1 MLKNLTIKSKI
12 LFITLFGLL
21 LLSSVL
27 GYVSVSKAK
36 ESLIKKSY
44 DMLTSTRDNKA
55 KQVKNYLEQRIKDI
69 KVLSKSSNADELL
82 YDLGNLYDDL
92 DLEEDEIFDVSIVSI
107 KDATTPHENFFQ
119 NFAKEYGY
127 NDIYLINA
135 ESGHVLYTSSKL
147 KDYGSNLKFGNLKSS
162 PLAQVWKK
170 TLESKEATF
179 IDMTKYSIN
188 DNKPTMFLGAPVF
201 QDEEIK
207 GVIVFQISTKDINDI
222 MSFRKGYTKSQEDYL
237 VGQDYLMR
245 SNSYLDPKNHSL
257 NASFSNKEKGKVDGI
272 VYGGTS
278 RKIRNYLQISNK
290 LFVSHSSKSEN
301 KIGYFKT
308 ELIKPISPLYFNDK
322 ERTSA
327 LISICSLLNTLLP
340 EAQQNKKIYNSFEKL
355 INSINLENWI
365 FIYIFFEL
373 NLIKDLGYD
382 TNLEQYSP
390 NESTSNDISKIKID
404 GYIYEVPNFLIFKK
418 IPVKFDNT
426 LIRKSLYFTRNVLQN
441 KFFIPN
447 NLLFPKSRVV
457 LENYFN

>member
-1 MLKNLTIKSKI
+1 MIWEDECY
-12 LFITLFGLL
+12 
-21 LLSSVL
+21 LLS
-27 GYVSVSKAK
+27 KRK
-36 ESLIKKSY
+36 FRE
-44 DMLTSTRDNKA
+44 
-55 KQVKNYLEQRIKDI
+55 
-69 KVLSKSSNADELL
+69 NA
-82 YDLGNLYDDL
+82 NIIN
-92 DLEEDEIFDVSIVSI
+92 IF
-107 KDATTPHENFFQ
+107 T
-119 NFAKEYGY
+119 
-127 NDIYLINA
+127 
-135 ESGHVLYTSSKL
+135 
-147 KDYGSNLKFGNLKSS
+147 
-162 PLAQVWKK
+162 
-170 TLESKEATF
+170 
-179 IDMTKYSIN
+179 
-188 DNKPTMFLGAPVF
+188 
-201 QDEEIK
+201 
-207 GVIVFQISTKDINDI
+207 
-222 MSFRKGYTKSQEDYL
+222 
-237 VGQDYLMR
+237 
-245 SNSYLDPKNHSL
+245 
-257 NASFSNKEKGKVDGI
+257 KEKGKVDGI

-290 LFVSHSSKSEN
+290 LFVSHSSKNEN

-382 TNLEQYSP
+382 TNLEKYFSD
-390 NESTSNDISKIKID
+390 ESKNDDISKIKID

-418 IPVKFDNT
+418 IPVEFNNN

>member
-1 MLKNLTIKSKI
+1 MIWEDECY
-12 LFITLFGLL
+12 
-21 LLSSVL
+21 LLS
-27 GYVSVSKAK
+27 KRK
-36 ESLIKKSY
+36 FRE
-44 DMLTSTRDNKA
+44 
-55 KQVKNYLEQRIKDI
+55 
-69 KVLSKSSNADELL
+69 NA
-82 YDLGNLYDDL
+82 NIIN
-92 DLEEDEIFDVSIVSI
+92 IF
-107 KDATTPHENFFQ
+107 T
-119 NFAKEYGY
+119 
-127 NDIYLINA
+127 
-135 ESGHVLYTSSKL
+135 
-147 KDYGSNLKFGNLKSS
+147 
-162 PLAQVWKK
+162 
-170 TLESKEATF
+170 
-179 IDMTKYSIN
+179 
-188 DNKPTMFLGAPVF
+188 
-201 QDEEIK
+201 
-207 GVIVFQISTKDINDI
+207 
-222 MSFRKGYTKSQEDYL
+222 
-237 VGQDYLMR
+237 
-245 SNSYLDPKNHSL
+245 
-257 NASFSNKEKGKVDGI
+257 KEKGKVDGI

-355 INSINLENWI
+355 MNSINLENWI

-382 TNLEQYSP
+382 TNLGQYSSTESKN
-390 NESTSNDISKIKID
+390 NEILKIKID
-404 GYIYEVPNFLIFKK
+404 GYIYEVPSYLIIKK
-418 IPVKFDNT
+418 IPLKFNNS

>member
-1 MLKNLTIKSKI
+1 MIWEDECY
-12 LFITLFGLL
+12 
-21 LLSSVL
+21 LLS
-27 GYVSVSKAK
+27 KRK
-36 ESLIKKSY
+36 FRE
-44 DMLTSTRDNKA
+44 
-55 KQVKNYLEQRIKDI
+55 
-69 KVLSKSSNADELL
+69 NA
-82 YDLGNLYDDL
+82 NIIN
-92 DLEEDEIFDVSIVSI
+92 IF
-107 KDATTPHENFFQ
+107 T
-119 NFAKEYGY
+119 
-127 NDIYLINA
+127 
-135 ESGHVLYTSSKL
+135 
-147 KDYGSNLKFGNLKSS
+147 
-162 PLAQVWKK
+162 
-170 TLESKEATF
+170 
-179 IDMTKYSIN
+179 
-188 DNKPTMFLGAPVF
+188 
-201 QDEEIK
+201 
-207 GVIVFQISTKDINDI
+207 
-222 MSFRKGYTKSQEDYL
+222 
-237 VGQDYLMR
+237 
-245 SNSYLDPKNHSL
+245 
-257 NASFSNKEKGKVDGI
+257 KEKGKVDGI

-340 EAQQNKKIYNSFEKL
+340 ESQQNKKIYNSFEKL

-382 TNLEQYSP
+382 TNLEQYSS
-390 NESTSNDISKIKID
+390 NENTINDISKIKID
-404 GYIYEVPNFLIFKK
+404 GYVYEVPNFLIFKK
-418 IPVKFDNT
+418 IPVEFNNT

>member
-1 MLKNLTIKSKI
+1 MIWEDECY
-12 LFITLFGLL
+12 
-21 LLSSVL
+21 LLS
-27 GYVSVSKAK
+27 KRK
-36 ESLIKKSY
+36 FRE
-44 DMLTSTRDNKA
+44 
-55 KQVKNYLEQRIKDI
+55 
-69 KVLSKSSNADELL
+69 NA
-82 YDLGNLYDDL
+82 NIIN
-92 DLEEDEIFDVSIVSI
+92 IF
-107 KDATTPHENFFQ
+107 T
-119 NFAKEYGY
+119 
-127 NDIYLINA
+127 
-135 ESGHVLYTSSKL
+135 
-147 KDYGSNLKFGNLKSS
+147 
-162 PLAQVWKK
+162 
-170 TLESKEATF
+170 
-179 IDMTKYSIN
+179 
-188 DNKPTMFLGAPVF
+188 
-201 QDEEIK
+201 
-207 GVIVFQISTKDINDI
+207 
-222 MSFRKGYTKSQEDYL
+222 
-237 VGQDYLMR
+237 
-245 SNSYLDPKNHSL
+245 
-257 NASFSNKEKGKVDGI
+257 KEKGKVDGI

-340 EAQQNKKIYNSFEKL
+340 ESQQNKKIYNSFEKL

-382 TNLEQYSP
+382 TNLEQYTS
-390 NESTSNDISKIKID
+390 NESKSNDVSKIKID

-418 IPVKFDNT
+418 IPVEFNNT